1 VVSVPDITKD
11 PVTPVPETL
20 DFAMPAAPTLE
31 AFDEFKVVFIR
42 DRRRMDK
49 SAKIAIERFV
59 LVPR

>member
-1 VVSVPDITKD
+1 M
-11 PVTPVPETL
+11 L
-20 DFAMPAAPTLE
+20 DFGMPATPTLE